1 MESEKGFTL
10 VEVLAAL
17 VIISI
22 ILTSS
27 IAIFSNTNALA
38 VSNSEKLV
46 VINLAD
52 AYLERLKADPV
63 GTINNDINDD
73 SKTISE
79 VINLRSCPLIAST
92 QKKVCPETVLDNEL
106 TKLNGKQYKVTIQ
119 FSQTQNNS
127 SSRIHSE
134 KDLQLINVLV
144 TVSSPTSKI
153 SSSVEGYISDE
164 KTNQ

>member
-1 MESEKGFTL
+1 MKNEKGFTL

-38 VSNSEKLV
+38 VRNSEKLV

-52 AYLERLKADPV
+52 AYLERIKADPT
-63 GTINNDINDD
+63 GTISNGTADG

-79 VINLRSCPLIAST
+79 LINLKTCSVVSGT
-92 QKKVCPETVLDNEL
+92 QKKVCPGIVLSSDL
-106 TKLNGKQYKVTIQ
+106 TRLNGKQYKVTVQ
-119 FSQTQNNS
+119 FSQTQSNA

-144 TVSSPTSKI
+144 TVGSPTSKI
-153 SSSVEGYISDE
+153 TSSVEGYIADE
-164 KTNQ
+164 KTSQ

>member
-1 MESEKGFTL
+1 MKSEKGFTL

-63 GTINNDINDD
+63 GTISNGMNEEN
-73 SKTISE
+73 KTISE
-79 VINLRSCPLIAST
+79 VINLASCPLLAGTS
-92 QKKVCPETVLDNEL
+92 KKVCAEINLNNEL
-106 TKLNGKQYKVTIQ
+106 TRLNEKQYTVSIQ
-119 FSQTQNNS
+119 FSQTQSNFS
-127 SSRIHSE
+127 SKIHSE

-153 SSSVEGYISDE
+153 SSSVEGYIADE
-164 KTNQ
+164 KANK